1 METLVESVYVTNT
14 SVSRL
19 VQTYYQGIEKLLQ
32 AHEEQLLQ
40 RLKNLQGRCLP
51 S

>member
-1 METLVESVYVTNT
+1 MESVYVTST
-14 SVSRL
+14 SVNRL
-19 VQTYYQGIEKLLQ
+19 VQAHYQAVGKLLQ

-40 RLKNLQGRCLP
+40 RLKTLQGRCLP